1 LGIVFNNGNGKAAS
15 MPMKFTVTV
24 TSVGTSS
31 VIVVP
36 KPVLEGFG
44 LKKGDTVNLL
54 VTDSGIYIPLE
65 AKRDK
70 QTKDTEAIQ
79 AEIAGRKK

>member
-1 LGIVFNNGNGKAAS
+1 

-31 VIVVP
+31 VIVMP

-44 LKKGDTVNLL
+44 LKKGDQIDLFVSDNG
-54 VTDSGIYIPLE
+54 VYIPLKMRRVGIE
-65 AKRDK
+65 DALEELAKDPS
-70 QTKDTEAIQ
+70 
-79 AEIAGRKK
+79 RKVKSK

>member
-1 LGIVFNNGNGKAAS
+1 

-31 VIVVP
+31 VIVMP

-44 LKKGDTVNLL
+44 LKKGDTIDLFVGDDG
-54 VTDSGIYIPLE
+54 VYIPLKS
-65 AKRDK
+65 KRADAANLK
-70 QTKDTEAIQ
+70 ELQKY
-79 AEIAGRKK
+79 K

>member
-1 LGIVFNNGNGKAAS
+1 

-44 LKKGDTVNLL
+44 LKKGETIDLFVS
-54 VTDSGIYIPLE
+54 DDGIYIPLKS
-65 AKRDK
+65 KRPMDQLK
-70 QTKDTEAIQ
+70 EL
-79 AEIAGRKK
+79 KKLA

>member
-1 LGIVFNNGNGKAAS
+1 

-44 LKKGDTVNLL
+44 LKKGETIDLFVS
-54 VTDSGIYIPLE
+54 DDGIYIPLKS
-65 AKRDK
+65 KRPMDQLK
-70 QTKDTEAIQ
+70 EL
-79 AEIAGRKK
+79 KKLT

>member
-1 LGIVFNNGNGKAAS
+1 MAILRDA

-31 VIVVP
+31 VIVMP

-44 LKKGDTVNLL
+44 LRKGDQVDLY
-54 VTDSGIYIPLE
+54 VSDDGVYIPLK
-65 AKRDK
+65 AKHTMANLK
-70 QTKDTEAIQ
+70 ELKSKVE
-79 AEIAGRKK
+79 GK

>member
-1 LGIVFNNGNGKAAS
+1 

-31 VIVVP
+31 VIVMP

-44 LKKGDTVNLL
+44 LKKGDTVDLF
-54 VTDSGIYIPLE
+54 VSDDGVYIPLKS
-65 AKRDK
+65 KRPMEQLK
-70 QTKDTEAIQ
+70 EL
-79 AEIAGRKK
+79 KKLT